1 MYVDI
6 YIYIHVDICVC
17 VYIDSSPF
25 TDHHRFHRSFRFLL
39 NWSCLNL
46 FTLMQSESEPA
57 LVR

>member
-1 MYVDI
+1 MRV
-6 YIYIHVDICVC
+6 CVC